1 MANERILVVD
11 SSAETREQLA
21 ATILSPEGYDVLTA
35 ASGEE
40 GFVVARDLL
49 PDLILVEQVM
59 PGMSGLEMLAA
70 LHDAGVNSPVILM
83 TAQGSEALAVQAMR
97 AGVRD
102 YLIKPLSQDVALE
115 SVRNVLRKHWARQIR
130 DRISERLLQSNRQL
144 EQRFRD
150 LTALVNIGTGVTAML
165 DIQQVLN
172 LVAEAAV
179 SVTGA
184 EVASLFLVDRQTGEL
199 YMRAARNLDQKT
211 VSTLRFKVNDSVI
224 GQVLADGQP
233 LVLDEEDVVRA
244 RLVFP
249 VKSAVYVP
257 LRAKGDVI
265 GILSADNRLEPR
277 SFDQQDVQL
286 LSILADFAA
295 VAIENAR
302 LYAETSLERDTLDAI
317 MRDTDDYVIV
327 IDAHERVL
335 FCNPTAREAF
345 SVTRT
350 DFVGRPLNEVI
361 RNPEIVTLFEKD
373 ALVGRS
379 RRSEITLNR
388 NGSERTLNAQLT
400 IIGGIGRAL
409 VMQDITLLKQID
421 KAKSDFVATVAHDL
435 RSPLTAI
442 LGYTELL
449 QRAGPMNEQQDKFV
463 EQITSSVQSITVL
476 ITELLELSRIE
487 AGFNIDLEPVSLPAI
502 TQQSLRDLNHH
513 LNVKQHRLEWIAA
526 PELPF
531 VNGNPLRLRQMIS
544 NLVGNA
550 IKYTPDS
557 GQIAITMWSEQDL
570 VFWRISDSGI
580 GIPAE
585 DQPYVFDKFYRTER
599 AVNEYDGTGL
609 GLSIVRSIVEQHHG
623 RIWLESRENEG
634 TIFTVV
640 LPRGDDAP
648 PASSYDTP
656 Q

>member
-1 MANERILVVD
+1 
-11 SSAETREQLA
+11 
-21 ATILSPEGYDVLTA
+21 
-35 ASGEE
+35 
-40 GFVVARDLL
+40 
-49 PDLILVEQVM
+49 
-59 PGMSGLEMLAA
+59 
-70 LHDAGVNSPVILM
+70 M
-83 TAQGSEALAVQAMR
+83 TAEGSEALAVEAMR

-102 YLIKPLSQDVALE
+102 YLIKPLSEETILK
-115 SVRNVLRKHWARQIR
+115 SVRNVLKRHWARQIR
-130 DRISERLLQSNRQL
+130 DRLSERLLQSNRQL

-172 LVAEAAV
+172 LVTEAAV
-179 SVTGA
+179 SVTDA
-184 EVASLFLVDRQTGEL
+184 EVSSLLLVDRHTGEL
-199 YMRAARNLDQKT
+199 YLRAARNLDQKT
-211 VSTLRFKVNDSVI
+211 VSTLRFKVKDSVI
-224 GQVLADGQP
+224 GQVLTTGEAMI
-233 LVLDEEDVVRA
+233 LNEEDAVRA
-244 RLVFP
+244 RMAFP

-257 LRAKGDVI
+257 LRAKGEVI
-265 GILSADNRLEPR
+265 GVLSADNRLEPR
-277 SFDQQDVQL
+277 RFEQQDVLL

-317 MRDTDDYVIV
+317 MRDTDDFIIV

-350 DFVGRPLNEVI
+350 DFVGRPLSEVI
-361 RNPEIVTLFEKD
+361 RNPEIVSLFEKE

-388 NGSERTLNAQLT
+388 GGNERTLNAQLT

-487 AGFNIDLEPVSLPAI
+487 AGFNADLEPVRLEDV
-502 TQQSLRDLNHH
+502 TQQALRDLDHH
-513 LNVKQHRLEWIAA
+513 INVKGHRVEWTAA
-526 PELPF
+526 PDLPPL
-531 VNGNPLRLRQMIS
+531 NGNPLRLRQMIN

-550 IKYTPDS
+550 IKYTPD
-557 GQIAITMWSEQDL
+557 GGLIDIGMWSEEDL
-570 VFWRISDSGI
+570 IFWRVSDSGI
-580 GIPAE
+580 GIPAD
-585 DQPYVFDKFYRTER
+585 DQPYIFDKFYRTER
-599 AVNEYDGTGL
+599 AVNEFDGTGL
-609 GLSIVRSIVEQHHG
+609 GLSIVQSIVDQHHG
-623 RIWLESRENEG
+623 RIWLESREDEG
-634 TIFTVV
+634 TTFTVV
-640 LPRGDDAP
+640 LPRDETVAPDGSIDA
-648 PASSYDTP
+648 ALSSQPDGGIG
-656 Q
+656 